1 MPERPVETV
10 ANRQPDVPEIYSDH
24 AAGPRMENGY
34 VNVAPNIRLY
44 YECRGDG
51 VPLIIINNFFMNAS
65 HWRPLTRHIATGY
78 KVINYDL
85 RHQGLSSKVDGDLSI
100 SDHVNDLTALVNHLN
115 LDQVYMLGTCVS
127 TLIARDY
134 AINHPDKIKGTI
146 MVGPIFS
153 PYGDLP
159 RTLMHR
165 SLMASLNLGGGEA
178 LFNHYYPLLYTAKTQ
193 QANQAVGYL
202 TLKARFLEANPDS
215 QLRAHLNSTL
225 KIADNVEDLKK
236 LTAPTLLLAGE
247 EDPLTS
253 RRGLALLAQILPNA
267 CVELIEGTAHNPYIE
282 ATAVFEAA
290 VVNFLRRNDVRH
302 PHVSKTVEII

>member
-1 MPERPVETV
+1 MTERPVETI
-10 ANRQPDVPEIYSDH
+10 ANRQPDVPAIYSDS
-24 AAGPRMENGY
+24 AAGSRVETGY
-34 VNVAPNIRLY
+34 VNVAPHIRLY
-44 YECRGDG
+44 YESRGDG
-51 VPLIIINNFFMNAS
+51 VPLIILNNFFMNAT
-65 HWRPLTRHIATGY
+65 HWRPLTKHIATTY
-78 KVINYDL
+78 KIINYDL
-85 RHQGLSSKVDGDLSI
+85 RHQGLSSQVDGDLSI
-100 SDHVNDLTALVNHLN
+100 SDHLNDLTALVNHLD
-115 LDQVYMLGTCVS
+115 LDQFYLLGTCVS

-134 AINHPDKIKGTI
+134 AINNPDKVKGTI

-202 TLKARFLEANPDS
+202 ALKARFLESNPDS
-215 QLRAHLNSTL
+215 QLKAHLRSTL
-225 KIADNVEDLKK
+225 KITDNVEDLKK

-253 RRGLALLAQILPNA
+253 RRGLALLAQIIPDA

-290 VVNFLRRNDVRH
+290 VVNFLRRIDERH
-302 PHVSKTVEII
+302 AHVSKTVEVV